1 MSGGSADGLPHQ
13 TEVRQHAR
21 MSRTAVLL
29 LSLLAACT
37 FHSAAP
43 LESDD
48 DPGDGDNPGDPN
60 DPDGDG
66 AAAADNCPDIAN
78 ADQKDEDGDGIGD
91 ACDNCAAIANPA
103 RETVG
108 APRPVQRDHD
118 ADGRGDEC
126 DLCPHLA
133 AAADGDRDSDLIGD
147 ACDPEPDLQN
157 PAPYWN
163 GFYEAPG
170 DEWNAVSGAGSEDD
184 WELAELDG
192 KVGWRQR
199 VLDGNR
205 HQLLLDGDRQEH
217 FVQSS
222 VVLTEIQSGVTLPSA
237 TITYGFYRQSGVDY
251 FFSCGPRRN
260 ATTDTNLIVA
270 AVQNTGTDLD
280 SRSTAWTGN
289 FVGAP
294 IDITARGDRVNGG
307 GPQTGDT
314 SLACDTSGS
323 AEVTLGST
331 LFPDGRI
338 GLRTF
343 GATAWFDYI
352 FAVEPRPRN

>member
-1 MSGGSADGLPHQ
+1 MVSRGSAPCLPRQ
-13 TEVRQHAR
+13 RQVGQHAR
-21 MSRTAVLL
+21 MSRAALL
-29 LSLLAACT
+29 FLSLIAAC
-37 FHSAAP
+37 SYD
-43 LESDD
+43 S
-48 DPGDGDNPGDPN
+48 PGGLPGDPDPGTGSN
-60 DPDGDG
+60 ADPSDPDGDG
-66 AAAADNCPDIAN
+66 AGATDNCPDLAN
-78 ADQKDEDGDGIGD
+78 PDQKDEDGDGIGD

-108 APRPVQRDHD
+108 ATRPIQRDHD
-118 ADGRGDEC
+118 ADGRGDAC

-133 AAADGDRDSDLIGD
+133 AATDGDRDGDLIGD

-163 GFYEAPG
+163 GFYDEPG
-170 DEWNAVSGAGSEDD
+170 ADWNTVSGAGSKDD

-199 VLDGNR
+199 ALDGTR

-222 VVLTEIQSGVTLPSA
+222 VVVTELQVGVTLPSA
-237 TITYGFYRQSGVDY
+237 TITYGFYRQGSTDY

-260 ATTDTNLIVA
+260 ATADTNLIVA
-270 AVQNTGTDLD
+270 AVQNASSDLD

-289 FVGAP
+289 FVGAA
-294 IDITARGDRVNGG
+294 IDITARGDRVGG
-307 GPQTGDT
+307 AGPESGDT
-314 SLACDTSGS
+314 GIACDTSGS
-323 AEVTLGST
+323 TELTFTSA

-352 FAVEPRPRN
+352 FAVEPRPRE